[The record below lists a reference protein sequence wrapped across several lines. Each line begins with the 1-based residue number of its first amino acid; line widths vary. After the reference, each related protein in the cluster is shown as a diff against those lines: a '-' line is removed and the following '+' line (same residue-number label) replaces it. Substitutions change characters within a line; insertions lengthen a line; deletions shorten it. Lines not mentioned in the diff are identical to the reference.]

1 MEKRTMSIARGLTR
15 LKTIDAQISSA
26 NLTVQAGGAVS
37 SLALT
42 KLSNKKDLVGNHREA
57 QEEVRSALQ
66 KIKDL
71 IAEAEAIRLAIAKAN
86 LETKIVI
93 NGRSMSIAEALIVR
107 SRTSEYYADVVS
119 AFDLSASQAE
129 SLVSSTNNRIPKEA
143 TAEQVKVLTAM
154 VQYLVPLDKMKSI
167 REFITEF
174 EAEVDGTLNEINAVT
189 MIEI

>member
-1 MEKRTMSIARGLTR
+1 MSIARGLTR